1 MRILVIILIALN
13 MLLLGFGLYAEYQ
26 HYVVGGPQKE
36 LGQILADLMPDAA
49 FKPAEKKTEPQ
60 TSGEITP
67 EASSQQPVKAQQPAA
82 APEENTE
89 TAKSENH
96 QPTLPVEN
104 KEEKGSTSVSEKP
117 APIIVYSPNQQKLSQ
132 QPATVSPPQQP
143 DKPAQREIKRL
154 ACVEFGP
161 LSQSKV
167 SELRRLIG
175 PIPPDTLFKVFK
187 KTSGSGPFWVYLP
200 STANLAEQQQQIA
213 MLKQKGVT
221 DYFIVQQ
228 SPKDTPAVS
237 LGVFSSEDRAKAL
250 HQRMLEK
257 GIPAQLGQKTTGM
270 SYVQLLNAP
279 ETIRRLFPD
288 IRKRFPSLT
297 SFGAC
302 QP

>member
-1 MRILVIILIALN
+1 MRILVIILLALN

-36 LGQILADLMPDAA
+36 LGQIVADLIPDAA
-49 FKPAEKKTEPQ
+49 FEPSEKKAEPQ
-60 TSGEITP
+60 TSAETAP
-67 EASSQQPVKAQQPAA
+67 ENRPQQRLEAQQPAVPA
-82 APEENTE
+82 ENTE
-89 TAKSENH
+89 TAKNEKP
-96 QPTLPVEN
+96 QPEQLAEK
-104 KEEKGSTSVSEKP
+104 KEKESATVSEKP
-117 APIIVYSPNQQKLSQ
+117 APIIVYSPSQQKLPQ
-132 QPATVSPPQQP
+132 QPSAVSPAQQQP

-175 PIPPDTLFKVFK
+175 PMPPDTLFKVFK

-200 STANLAEQQQQIA
+200 STANLTEQQQQIA

-228 SPKDTPAVS
+228 SPKDAPAVS

-288 IRKRFPSLT
+288 IRKRFHSLT
-297 SFGAC
+297 SFGTC